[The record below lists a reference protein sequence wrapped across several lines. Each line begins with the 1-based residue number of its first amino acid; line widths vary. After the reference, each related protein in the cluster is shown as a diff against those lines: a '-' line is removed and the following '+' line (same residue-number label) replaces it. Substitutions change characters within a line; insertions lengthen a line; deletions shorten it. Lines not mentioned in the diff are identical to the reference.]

1 MSDNRDLND
10 DFVQFGSEAVQAA
23 IRGARDTLPPF
34 APYDEPEE
42 RDEPLPGVIDPG
54 DWGRSRA
61 PFRDFIVPGWV
72 PRRSAAL
79 LSGQEGVGKSLIG
92 QQMGTCVAAGIPFLG
107 VDIVQSKVIYL
118 TCEDPAEELWRRQ
131 ESINDALGITM
142 SAVDERMLFVSLK
155 GEIGNEF
162 GTYGADGR
170 LSVSQRYRQ
179 VEKAA
184 IDFEA
189 QLVLLDNA
197 AHIFPGNEN
206 ARHDVAVFLGLL
218 ERLSERINGAV
229 VLLAHPNKQHAQGNK
244 QGNEY
249 SGSTGWSAHVRSR
262 LFLDWADRDADGN
275 YLGDDGRVL
284 RKSKANYGKK
294 GEEIHFRWH
303 QWAFVRD
310 EDLPP
315 DTAAELRRVSRANFE
330 NDCFLACLRQRNS
343 EQRAVSESPSSRTY
357 APKVFADMAEARSCT
372 VDQLKSAMDRLFRL
386 GTIERGFLWV
396 VKGEGKAAHG
406 LREAAV
412 KGPEVTKSVSDDLPM
427 TSPKKPMTSEGK
439 SENA

>member
-1 MSDNRDLND
+1 LSVTDNRDLND
-10 DFVQFGSEAVQAA
+10 DFVQYGSEAVRAS
-23 IRGARDTLPPF
+23 ILGARDTLPPI
-34 APYDEPEE
+34 APYNEGEE
-42 RDEPLPGVIDPG
+42 AEISPLPGVVFPE
-54 DWGRSRA
+54 DWTGAQAPYRS
-61 PFRDFIVPGWV
+61 FIVPGWV
-72 PRRSAAL
+72 PRGSACL

-92 QQMGTCVAAGIPFLG
+92 QQMATCAAAGVAFLG
-107 VDIVQSKVIYL
+107 MEIAPCKVIYL
-118 TCEDPAEELWRRQ
+118 TCEDPADELWRRQ
-131 ESINDALGITM
+131 ESINEALGVEM
-142 SAVDERMLFVSLK
+142 SALEERLMFVSLK

-162 GTYGADGR
+162 GTYDNEGR
-170 LSVSQRYRQ
+170 LSASERYRQ

-184 IDFEA
+184 IGFGA
-189 QLVLLDNA
+189 QLIFLDNA

-218 ERLSERINGAV
+218 ERLSERIDGAAI
-229 VLLAHPNKQHAQGNK
+229 LLAHPNKQHSQGNK

-262 LFLDWADRDADGN
+262 LFIDWADRDSDGN

-303 QWAFVRD
+303 KWAFIRD

-315 DTAAELRRVSRANFE
+315 STAAELREVSRASFE

-357 APKVFADMAEARSCT
+357 APKVFAEMSEARGCT
-372 VDQLKSAMDRLFRL
+372 REQLDQAMGRLFRI
-386 GTIERGFLWV
+386 GAIERGFLWV
-396 VKGEGKAAHG
+396 MRGEGKTAHG

-412 KGPEVTKSVSDDLPM
+412 KGPGLTKSVSDDVPM
-427 TSPKKPMTSEGK
+427 TSAKNPMTSEGK
-439 SENA
+439 